1 MPNYKF
7 DLRDLQQLKKQYED
21 ADVEQALAW
30 ALDGSTGKAATLIS
44 RNTRSHYT
52 VKAADIKKRLK
63 IHRHRRDPQR
73 ALLYTGRRLP
83 LVQFSP
89 RQRWVP
95 VNPNRTVR
103 SGPRKG
109 SKMRRR
115 GVTVRVRKDKPRQ
128 LVQGGWHAK
137 GHILRRK
144 DRGDNA
150 SQPIMRFGPS
160 IPEMVANPS
169 VIEAAQDLVRRDLPE
184 QFSNRLEY
192 ILNRK
197 AGRL

>member
-1 MPNYKF
+1 MPNLTF
-7 DLRDLQQLKKQYED
+7 DLRELQQLQKRYKA
-21 ADVEQALAW
+21 ADVEKALAW
-30 ALDGSTGKAATLIS
+30 SLDGSTGKAATLIS
-44 RNTRSHYT
+44 RNTRERYT
-52 VKAADIKKRLK
+52 VKAADIKQRLK
-63 IHRHRRDPQR
+63 IHRHRRDPER
-73 ALLYTGRRLP
+73 ALLYAGRRLP

-95 VNPNRTVR
+95 VNPNRMVKT
-103 SGPRKG
+103 GPRKG
-109 SKMRRR
+109 AKMRRR
-115 GVTVRVRKDKPRQ
+115 GVTVQVRKDKGRQ

-144 DRGDNA
+144 DRSDNA

-169 VIEAAQDLVRRDLPE
+169 VIGAAQDLVRRDLPE
-184 QFSNRLEY
+184 QFNNRMEY

-197 AGRL
+197 AGHS